1 MPGIQNSKGVTD
13 FLGTI
18 GNKDKG
24 DGYPSTAKALV
35 ELAGFLIEQATRNL
49 QKGGNTATGN
59 TASSMKIVNAD
70 LDGPI
75 KSVDVEILKTY
86 DFLNSGVKGTEG
98 GKGKYSFKTKFAN
111 KKMALAILKW
121 LRKRSVATKY
131 KAHSSYSDKFKG
143 KAEGKQERKNQA
155 IKKIVNA
162 AESKKRLAYAVSVN
176 IKKKGIKP
184 TYFFRNAI
192 RDTQKEAKKKLGAAI
207 KFDIINSLN

>member
-1 MPGIQNSKGVTD
+1 MPGIQNSKSTLD
-13 FLGTI
+13 FLGTL

-24 DGYPSTAKALV
+24 DGYPAVAKALA
-35 ELAGFLIEQATRNL
+35 ELAGFLIERATRNL
-49 QKGGNTATGN
+49 QKGGNTATGA
-59 TASSMKIVNAD
+59 TAASMKIVNVD
-70 LDGPI
+70 LEGPV
-75 KSVDVEILKTY
+75 KSLDVEILKTY
-86 DFLNSGVKGTEG
+86 TFLDLGVKGVEG

-131 KAHSSYSDKFKG
+131 KAHSSYSDNLRGDAKG
-143 KAEGKQERKNQA
+143 RQERKNQA
-155 IKKIVNA
+155 IKKIVND
-162 AESKKRLAYAVSVN
+162 AESKKRLAYAISVN

-184 TYFFRNAI
+184 TYFFRNAV